1 MNDDEPTN
9 QQIAG
14 RATQAFKR
22 KVARELAMGRRY
34 TKAELSRQVGEAPQV
49 IQHFLNDGILDKRKL
64 PKFADELEVSVDWL
78 LNGRE
83 DVEHLFITNHRDRA
97 LLEIFQQLPQREQER
112 IFREIQDAEQ
122 RRREKIDTL
131 LRTK

>member
-9 QQIAG
+9 QQIG
-14 RATQAFKR
+14 ERATQAFKR

-34 TKAELSRQVGEAPQV
+34 TKAELSRQTGEAPQV

-83 DVEHLFITNHRDRA
+83 NVEHLFITNHRDRA

-122 RRREKIDTL
+122 RRREKIDSL

>member
-9 QQIAG
+9 QQIG
-14 RATQAFKR
+14 ERATQAFKR

-34 TKAELSRQVGEAPQV
+34 TKAELSRQTGEAPQV

-83 DVEHLFITNHRDRA
+83 NVEHLFITNHRDRA

>member
-9 QQIAG
+9 QQIG
-14 RATQAFKR
+14 ERATQAFKR
-22 KVARELAMGRRY
+22 KVARDLALGRRY
-34 TKAELSRQVGEAPQV
+34 TKAELSRQTGEAPQV

-83 DVEHLFITNHRDRA
+83 NVEHLFITNHRDRA

>member
-22 KVARELAMGRRY
+22 KVAREFAMGRRY
-34 TKAELSRQVGEAPQV
+34 TKAELSRQTGEAPQV

-64 PKFADELEVSVDWL
+64 PKFADEQEVSVDWL

-83 DVEHLFITNHRDRA
+83 NVEYLFITNQRDRA